1 MFEIPEPAEQA
12 PQGAAGGGSQN
23 SYQKKKELTE
33 HMIFLNVLRSKS
45 YFW

>member
-23 SYQKKKELTE
+23 SHQKKKGTDRTHDFSECVE
-33 HMIFLNVLRSKS
+33 K
-45 YFW
+45 